1 MPLQEKI
8 DAEYLAQALFTDEE
22 ETDISYRIAGM
33 VENGVSTGVSTSD
46 GIWDVLCHVE
56 KNDLADRKSYELY
69 EEELPESE
77 VRDEFSDSR
86 DGYFVYN
93 RHKDIKNVHVT
104 LSRKPYYFGPEP
116 VIAVVIDDMASISA
130 ARRYQPFERAVD
142 FLFPYLRNRI
152 EPAGKKGSPGRS
164 RNHDTVPM
172 EPKTKAIWRLIP

>member
-1 MPLQEKI
+1 MPSIWRRLCLRTKRKRI
-8 DAEYLAQALFTDEE
+8 FPIALPGWWKTAFQP
-22 ETDISYRIAGM
+22 
-33 VENGVSTGVSTSD
+33 VSSTSD

-116 VIAVVIDDMASISA
+116 VIAVVIDDMGINHA
-130 ARRYQPFERAVD
+130 ARRISAV
-142 FLFPYLRNRI
+142 
-152 EPAGKKGSPGRS
+152 
-164 RNHDTVPM
+164 
-172 EPKTKAIWRLIP
+172 